1 MQILEAIYH
10 DDRNCY
16 SINIFWKIHNQP
28 DDLEQ
33 MFLGDFASCE
43 DYASENELHEQLEDI
58 NIYTPPVLPI
68 GFVQKSSIILTLK
81 IFLVKMRKI
90 LCL

>member
-1 MQILEAIYH
+1 
-10 DDRNCY
+10 
-16 SINIFWKIHNQP
+16 
-28 DDLEQ
+28 

-68 GFVQKSSIILTLK
+68 KFNYLNFKNFFS
-81 IFLVKMRKI
+81 
-90 LCL
+90 

>member
-1 MQILEAIYH
+1 MQILEAIYP

-16 SINIFWKIHNQP
+16 SINVFWKIHNQP

-68 GFVQKSSIILTLK
+68 KFNYLNFKNFFS
-81 IFLVKMRKI
+81 
-90 LCL
+90 

>member
-16 SINIFWKIHNQP
+16 SIDIFWKIHNQP

>member
-81 IFLVKMRKI
+81 FFLIKMRKI

>member
-1 MQILEAIYH
+1 MQILAAIYH

-58 NIYTPPVLPI
+58 NIYTPPVFSI

-81 IFLVKMRKI
+81 NFLVKMRKI

>member
-1 MQILEAIYH
+1 
-10 DDRNCY
+10 
-16 SINIFWKIHNQP
+16 
-28 DDLEQ
+28 

-58 NIYTPPVLPI
+58 NIYTPPVLLI

-81 IFLVKMRKI
+81 NFLVKMRKI

>member
-1 MQILEAIYH
+1 MIW
-10 DDRNCY
+10 NK
-16 SINIFWKIHNQP
+16 F
-28 DDLEQ
+28 
-33 MFLGDFASCE
+33 FLGDFASCY

-58 NIYTPPVLPI
+58 NSYTPPVLPI

-81 IFLVKMRKI
+81 NVLGKMRKR

>member
-28 DDLEQ
+28 DDLKQ

>member
-1 MQILEAIYH
+1 
-10 DDRNCY
+10 
-16 SINIFWKIHNQP
+16 
-28 DDLEQ
+28 